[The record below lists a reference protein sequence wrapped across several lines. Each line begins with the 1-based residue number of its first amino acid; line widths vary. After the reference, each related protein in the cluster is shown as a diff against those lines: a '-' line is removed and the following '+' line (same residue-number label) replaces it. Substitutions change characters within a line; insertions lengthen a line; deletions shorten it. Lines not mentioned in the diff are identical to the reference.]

1 MECGEEFKQEDHS
14 IIFSPTLRNLAI
26 SRDNTHARSVSASVC
41 VAALGVCRAG
51 GRPAAAGGGPSACP
65 KATASSSARGGR
77 CQPKG
82 RHRPPWQACPAP
94 HPQFSADGNL
104 RFARIDLLPLPL
116 FGLACSSPSLLP
128 PLPSLPLGVGPLL
141 PPATS
146 PGSGPLRRKMR

>member
-65 KATASSSARGGR
+65 KATASSSD
-77 CQPKG
+77 
-82 RHRPPWQACPAP
+82 
-94 HPQFSADGNL
+94 PQFSADGNL